1 MAKRR
6 YFEEGKTVGKGG
18 IRGWGLHFGVSVSVS
33 VLNLVCSMLNGR
45 GCGIMVVAHVV
56 TWVALRY
63 GII

>member
-1 MAKRR
+1 M
-6 YFEEGKTVGKGG
+6 
-18 IRGWGLHFGVSVSVS
+18 GLHFGVSVSVS

-45 GCGIMVVAHVV
+45 GCGVMVVAHVV